1 MLQSCLGFGRN
12 LPLVYE
18 NIKKTKH
25 FSHTKIFNGL
35 IDCLISGKI
44 SKSGSYHQSVAE
56 IARQLWAIRLRQL
69 VAMG

>member
-1 MLQSCLGFGRN
+1 LAVICLWFN
-12 LPLVYE
+12 E

-25 FSHTKIFNGL
+25 FSHTKIFNGF
-35 IDCLISGKI
+35 IDCLIFGRI